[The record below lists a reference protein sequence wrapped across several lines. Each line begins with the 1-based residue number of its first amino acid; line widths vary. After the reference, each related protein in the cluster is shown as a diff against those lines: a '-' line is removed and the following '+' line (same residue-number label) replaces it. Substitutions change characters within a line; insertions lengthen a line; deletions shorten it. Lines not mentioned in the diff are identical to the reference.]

1 MVLQDLS
8 DEFDRLCAERH
19 EAGAEKYGPLK
30 FAGADTLEEAL
41 QEVLDMANYVR
52 YTYIKLRL
60 LQMSV
65 ENIIGDMEH
74 PDSKLRQQGFIS
86 LRRD

>member
-1 MVLQDLS
+1 MLLQDLS
-8 DEFDRLCAERH
+8 DEYDERCAERH

-30 FAGADTLEEAL
+30 FAGVDTIEQALE
-41 QEVLDMANYVR
+41 EVLDMGNYIR

-65 ENIIGDMEH
+65 QAIAA
-74 PDSKLRQQGFIS
+74 PPQQGFIS
-86 LRRD
+86 LRRE